1 VIAAVVRR
9 RWFRALSEL
18 RRTGRP
24 LFAGALPVAMAVIVT
39 SSTVIAQSQA
49 SRGATGWAFTYTV
62 TTAAAGRPALG
73 PDMVHDVLIWR
84 GAARISVRSGPLRR
98 LVGDSGVLLVRA
110 TDSVIS
116 VINPAR
122 REVLQAASDDLAT
135 MFAGG
140 PPGGLQLD
148 VTDVTSRVRVVGRGE
163 PLAAYATQRH
173 QLDQRYTLQVNA
185 NNVQRSIR
193 TEQQVTVDVSAQLDR
208 LDPGFRA
215 FTDRFARSLGQ
226 PGAVRRALLAA
237 SRTPVRG
244 FPVRTITKALTIAG
258 SDTLRSETR
267 ATISAPRREP
277 VDTSTFRIPSDYRV
291 TDMSRL
297 LRPRRQP

>member
-1 VIAAVVRR
+1 VGALTAAAV
-9 RWFRALSEL
+9 A
-18 RRTGRP
+18 
-24 LFAGALPVAMAVIVT
+24 AVT
-39 SSTVIAQSQA
+39 SPAAVAQA
-49 SRGATGWAFTYTV
+49 SVRGGATGWAFTYTV
-62 TTAAAGRPALG
+62 STTSSGRPVQGA
-73 PDMVHDVLIWR
+73 DMVFDVLIWR
-84 GAARISVRSGPLRR
+84 GAARISVRSGPMRR
-98 LVGDSGVLLVRA
+98 LAGDSGVLLVRA
-110 TDSVIS
+110 LDSVIS

-122 REVLQAASDDLAT
+122 REVLQAASGDLA
-135 MFAGG
+135 MMLSGG

-148 VTDVTSRVRVVGRGE
+148 VTNVMSRVRVVGRGE

-173 QLDQRYTLQVNA
+173 QLDQRYTLHVTA

-208 LDPGFRA
+208 FDAGFRA
-215 FTDRFARSLGQ
+215 FSEQFARSLGQ
-226 PGAVRRALLAA
+226 PAAVRRALLAA

-244 FPVRTITKALTIAG
+244 FPVRTITQALTIAG

-267 ATISAPRREP
+267 AVISAPRREP
-277 VDTSTFRIPSDYRV
+277 VDTSAFRIPGDYRV